1 MTSEA
6 LMTRG
11 LTRRFGA
18 RIAVD
23 HLDLRVR
30 EGDVYGF
37 LGPNG
42 AGKTT
47 AIRCI
52 LGLIRKDEGEVALF
66 GETDPIRQR
75 AFVGALV
82 ETPAFH
88 GSLSGWQ
95 NLALAAAYAGTADRD
110 AAIQEALSRVGLLGR
125 ERDPV
130 RGYSLGMR
138 QRLGIARAL
147 VGRPRILILD
157 EPTNGLDPRGMKE
170 VRDLL
175 RDLARRDKL
184 TVFISSHLLG
194 EVQQLCDRVGIL
206 EKGRLVYE
214 GDVSGVGDG
223 APEQAGPKGLVV
235 DVGSSDLGALKTALA
250 TVSGASV
257 LGDGEGGR
265 VRVSLVG
272 LDAATL
278 NRALVQQGVA
288 VDALVPI
295 ERDLEDL
302 FLSMTSRE
310 IT

>member
-1 MTSEA
+1 MD
-6 LMTRG
+6 R
-11 LTRRFGA
+11 
-18 RIAVD
+18 
-23 HLDLRVR
+23 LDLTVR

-52 LGLIRKDEGEVALF
+52 LGLIRKDEGQVSLF

-88 GSLSGWQ
+88 GGLSGWQ
-95 NLALAAAYAGTADRD
+95 NLKLAASYAGTPD
-110 AAIQEALSRVGLLGR
+110 AGGAIQDALSRVGLLGR
-125 ERDPV
+125 ERDLV

-175 RDLARRDKL
+175 RELARRDRL
-184 TVFISSHLLG
+184 TVFISSHLLA

-214 GDVSGVGDG
+214 GDVSGVATEEG
-223 APEQAGPKGLVV
+223 ASKEPPALVV
-235 DVGSSDLGALKTALA
+235 DVGAKDLGALRAALGA
-250 TVSGASV
+250 FAGASV
-257 LGDGEGGR
+257 LGDGESGR
-265 VRVSLVG
+265 VRVKLVG
-272 LDAATL
+272 GTIGAL
-278 NRALVQQGVA
+278 NRALVQAGVE
-288 VDALVPI
+288 VEALVPI
-295 ERDLEDL
+295 ERDLEEL